1 MASPTREDNLIV
13 PTSIHWTCDDV
24 ANWIEEIG
32 FPQYRLC
39 FTNNLID
46 GRKLVL
52 MDASNLPKLGVT
64 DFDHILFIA
73 SSVRDLLNIE
83 KPFWNRSIA
92 DPASSPMENYLQI
105 KSRTGPSL
113 DKLSYSQFLRRGY

>member
-1 MASPTREDNLIV
+1 MASPNREDNLLV

-46 GRKLVL
+46 GRKLIL

-64 DFDHILFIA
+64 DFDHILFIS

-92 DPASSPMENYLQI
+92 DPASSPMGNYLQI
-105 KSRTGPSL
+105 KSRTGPTL